1 MDNEEEYMSD
11 DSQNTEQLNE
21 VDEGDVYETVIKKG
35 LDRKT
40 TKQIKVK
47 KSKPIPI
54 PKKNNKKKVNKE
66 IEEEVLEEVVNENE
80 ILEPVVK
87 EKTISEKRLEH
98 LAKAREA
105 KANKLTVKKTAVKQ
119 IKRQVKKEMPLVKHT
134 VEKTKVIYMIPTN
147 NGFIESESIPKLTK
161 RELNFLD
168 NDEIVTKE
176 EEAIGKKI
184 IRKKNGSA
192 DGRSKR
198 VQTEKQK
205 EATKKMLETNRKR
218 RESKKKE
225 TDETLGTQVK
235 KAMIDVVTKPI
246 NELKKVEPEKP
257 KTTQYDFSNITPFF

>member
-21 VDEGDVYETVIKKG
+21 VEEGDVYETVIKKG

-54 PKKNNKKKVNKE
+54 PKKNNNKKVNKE

-87 EKTISEKRLEH
+87 EKTISQKRLEH
-98 LAKAREA
+98 LKKAREA
-105 KANKLTVKKTAVKQ
+105 LANKQTIKKTAIKQ
-119 IKRQVKKEMPLVKHT
+119 IKRQVQKEMPLRT
-134 VEKTKVIYMIPTN
+134 VEKTKIIYMIPTD
-147 NGFIESESIPKLTK
+147 NGFIESDSVPRLSKK
-161 RELNFLD
+161 HMRYLD

-184 IRKKNGSA
+184 IRKKNGTA
-192 DGRSKR
+192 DNRGKLSGDKLEKARERGRKLA
-198 VQTEKQK
+198 
-205 EATKKMLETNRKR
+205 EAN
-218 RESKKKE
+218 KKKRELKKQE
-225 TDETLGTQVK
+225 TEETLGAQVK
-235 KAMIDVVTKPI
+235 KAMIDIVTKPI

>member
-21 VDEGDVYETVIKKG
+21 VEEGDVYETVIKKG

-66 IEEEVLEEVVNENE
+66 IEEEVLEEVVNEIIE
-80 ILEPVVK
+80 QSPS

-105 KANKLTVKKTAVKQ
+105 KANKLTIKKTAVKQ
-119 IKRQVKKEMPLVKHT
+119 IKRQVKKEMPLRT

-147 NGFIESESIPKLTK
+147 NGFIESDSIPKLTK

-176 EEAIGKKI
+176 EQAIGKKI

-218 RESKKKE
+218 RESKKQE
-225 TDETLGTQVK
+225 TEETLGAQVK
-235 KAMIDVVTKPI
+235 KAMIDIVTKPI

>member
-21 VDEGDVYETVIKKG
+21 VEEGDVYETVIKKG

-54 PKKNNKKKVNKE
+54 PKKNNNKKVNKE

-87 EKTISEKRLEH
+87 EKTISQKRLEH

-105 KANKLTVKKTAVKQ
+105 KANKLTIKKTAIKQ
-119 IKRQVKKEMPLVKHT
+119 IKRQVQKEMPLRT
-134 VEKTKVIYMIPTN
+134 VEKTKIIYMIPTD
-147 NGFIESESIPKLTK
+147 NGFIESDSVPRLSKK
-161 RELNFLD
+161 QMRYLD
-168 NDEIVTKE
+168 NDEVVSKE
-176 EEAIGKKI
+176 EEEIGKKI
-184 IRKKNGSA
+184 IRKKNGTA
-192 DGRSKR
+192 DNRGKLSGDKLEKARERGRKLAEANKLKR
-198 VQTEKQK
+198 E
-205 EATKKMLETNRKR
+205 L
-218 RESKKKE
+218 KKKE
-225 TDETLGTQVK
+225 KDETLGAQVK
-235 KAMIDVVTKPI
+235 KAMVDVVTKPI
-246 NELKKVEPEKP
+246 SELKKSEPEKP